1 MSEKKLKEPSP
12 KDIAELCA
20 AVANDRK
27 AENVKILEMS
37 KLSVMAD
44 YFVLCT
50 ANSEPHI
57 RAISNRIGK
66 DVRDHFAVRPKSVE
80 GTAASEWIL
89 MDYFS
94 VLVHIM
100 TPAMRDN
107 YQLES
112 LWGDAPQIE
121 AVKTVE
127 AFVAEKTEPEQA
139 S

>member
-1 MSEKKLKEPSP
+1 MSKEMIKEPSA
-12 KDIAELCA
+12 KTIAEFCA
-20 AVANDRK
+20 AIANDRK

-50 ANSEPHI
+50 ANSEPHS

-66 DVRDHFAVRPKSVE
+66 DVRDKFAVRPKSVE
-80 GTAASEWIL
+80 GTPASQWIL

-100 TPAMRDN
+100 TPEMRDT
-107 YQLES
+107 YCLES

-127 AFVAEKTEPEQA
+127 AFIAEQA
-139 S
+139 KSESES

>member
-1 MSEKKLKEPSP
+1 MSEKNIKQPSAKEL
-12 KDIAELCA
+12 AEYCA
-20 AVANDRK
+20 AIANDRK

-37 KLSVMAD
+37 KLSVMSD

-66 DVRDHFAVRPKSVE
+66 DVRDKFAVRPKSVE
-80 GTAASEWIL
+80 GTPASEWIL

-100 TPAMRDN
+100 TPAKRDT

-112 LWGDAPQIE
+112 LWGDAPEVE
-121 AVKTVE
+121 AVKTLE
-127 AFVAEKTEPEQA
+127 AFVTETTEPEQE